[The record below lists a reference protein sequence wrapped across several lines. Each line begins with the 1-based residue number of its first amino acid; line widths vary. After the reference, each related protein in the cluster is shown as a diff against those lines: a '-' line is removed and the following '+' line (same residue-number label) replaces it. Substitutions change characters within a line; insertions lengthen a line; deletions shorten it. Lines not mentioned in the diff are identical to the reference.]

1 MPKIRPFS
9 SKFEI
14 YATIEKGG
22 AGLIEVSD
30 PLHQSILNHLSENNM
45 STTDISSVTGK
56 AQSTLSVHLDHMVS
70 EGLIKSE
77 SDPLDSRRKIFSM
90 SSRKLAFSKET
101 NPNGMS
107 YARDS
112 LKTGVE
118 NPEEFSRHFI
128 RSMLMMSESNGLDI
142 GPMMENL
149 GTEVADILAPTFES
163 NKVEDIM
170 RKLQEFYEIIDFGEV
185 CIYTFIPLT
194 IIIRVQDETP
204 LMPME
209 SRPRFSH
216 GLFKRILS
224 KMIGRRYEV
233 THSEIFGVNNNYFK
247 FIIEP
252 AQ

>member
-1 MPKIRPFS
+1 MPKIKPFA

-14 YATIEKGG
+14 YSTLEEGG
-22 AGLIEVSD
+22 VGLVEVSD
-30 PLHQSILNHLSENNM
+30 PLHQLILNHLGENSM
-45 STTDISSVTGK
+45 STTDISTVTGK
-56 AQSTLSVHLDHMVS
+56 AQSTLSVHLEHMVN

-77 SDPLDSRRKIFSM
+77 SDPQDSRRKIFTL

-101 NPNGMS
+101 NPHGMM
-107 YARDS
+107 YARES
-112 LKTGVE
+112 LKFGVE
-118 NPEEFSRHFI
+118 SQEEFSRNFI
-128 RSMLMMSESNGLDI
+128 KALLMVSEAYGLDI
-142 GPMMENL
+142 GPVMENL
-149 GTEVADILAPTFES
+149 GAEVADILAPTFES

-170 RKLQEFYEIIDFGEV
+170 RRLQEFYEIIDFGEV

-204 LMPME
+204 LMAME
-209 SRPRFSH
+209 SRPKFSH

-224 KMIGRRYEV
+224 TMIGRRYEV